1 MHCCLKVYINNV
13 DIFYCYLQCQLVINV
28 TAAVQQQQQQQAHLL
43 LRSTFIASMYEGLA
57 RCTLNIFHF
66 LTTSLIRLLSP
77 LNSNVI

>member
-1 MHCCLKVYINNV
+1 MQCSLIVYLKYV
-13 DIFYCYLQCQLVINV
+13 DIFYCYAWCQLVINI
-28 TAAVQQQQQQQAHLL
+28 TAAVQQQRRAHLL
-43 LRSTFIASMYEGLA
+43 LRSTYIASTYEGLA